1 MGCGSSTY
9 PVATKEV
16 NGSEPSKTSN
26 LEEGGQ
32 EQEKCV
38 SNQTQ
43 EKLEVNET
51 LNKTEKSKLAGE
63 RTEQEKV
70 NATGDVSSR
79 IQVNSTGQTSVDQTD
94 VQAQTEYRTQET
106 AISPSQGDKT
116 HIISKRPVEADKEI
130 TTPTEATDTVS
141 IQCESRSLDL
151 VSERDVNTSGTNVEK
166 ANIQDETEIAI
177 QELGEKESCS
187 NNDNPLEMD
196 IQINKEITSVTECSD
211 PTSSLDNELT
221 TSRDK
226 LVDGSDSPSYVNSC
240 QGLKQDEILAAQ
252 DHKQDLQSNCLTNLQ
267 AVDEQWGG
275 RLDQG
280 KGQDAGIVL
289 EHSSNKNVPKKESER
304 SIHDH
309 QSIPESTE
317 NWTSDQLP
325 ESQPK
330 ISDETVV
337 ESSLITD
344 LKKNSESEPNSSV
357 LEQEAGA
364 SIEEEQSIA
373 ISYCGEDHEKEE
385 ANPLLLVED
394 SSANVLTVQNN
405 KTAVLDS
412 NANFSCGEKIL
423 PSRDIDAEHRLTA
436 ALRLTCKLYP
446 GHLVRDLDTKGVMAL
461 HLMCSLSPGVITVA
475 ELVQKLANL
484 TELDLS
490 GNLLGPQGFRVIC
503 LSLTRNTTLKVL
515 NLANNLADTDS
526 SVSIHVVVQ
535 SFLWFKNFQTSLIFI
550 FPCLRYITIIYD

>member
-1 MGCGSSTY
+1 MQI
-9 PVATKEV
+9 KH
-16 NGSEPSKTSN
+16 
-26 LEEGGQ
+26 
-32 EQEKCV
+32 
-38 SNQTQ
+38 
-43 EKLEVNET
+43 
-51 LNKTEKSKLAGE
+51 
-63 RTEQEKV
+63 
-70 NATGDVSSR
+70 
-79 IQVNSTGQTSVDQTD
+79 
-94 VQAQTEYRTQET
+94 VQAHTEYRTQET

-116 HIISKRPVEADKEI
+116 YIISKRPVEADKEI

-141 IQCESRSLDL
+141 ILCESRSLDL

-177 QELGEKESCS
+177 QELGEKENCS

-196 IQINKEITSVTECSD
+196 IQINKEITSVTESSN

-226 LVDGSDSPSYVNSC
+226 LVDGVSDGCDSPSYVNSC

-267 AVDEQWGG
+267 AVNEQSGG
-275 RLDQG
+275 CLDQG
-280 KGQDAGIVL
+280 KVHDAGIVL
-289 EHSSNKNVPKKESER
+289 EHSSNKNVPKRESER

-309 QSIPESTE
+309 ESTSESTE
-317 NWTSDQLP
+317 NWTCNQLP
-325 ESQPK
+325 ESEPK
-330 ISDETVV
+330 LSDETVV

-344 LKKNSESEPNSSV
+344 LIKNSESEANSSV

-364 SIEEEQSIA
+364 SIEEELSIA
-373 ISYCGEDHEKEE
+373 ISYCGEDQEKEE
-385 ANPLLLVED
+385 ANPLLLAED
-394 SSANVLTVQNN
+394 SSANVVTVQNN
-405 KTAVLDS
+405 KTAVLAS

-423 PSRDIDAEHRLTA
+423 SSRDIDAENRLTA

-461 HLMCSLSPGVITVA
+461 HLMRSLSPGVITVA

-535 SFLWFKNFQTSLIFI
+535 SFL
-550 FPCLRYITIIYD
+550 

>member
-9 PVATKEV
+9 PVAIKEV
-16 NGSEPSKTSN
+16 NDSEPSKTSN

-79 IQVNSTGQTSVDQTD
+79 NQVNSTGQTSVDQTD

-151 VSERDVNTSGTNVEK
+151 VSERDVDTSGTNVEK

-309 QSIPESTE
+309 ESIPESTE

-423 PSRDIDAEHRLTA
+423 PSRGIDAENRLTA
-436 ALRLTCKLYP
+436 AL
-446 GHLVRDLDTKGVMAL
+446 
-461 HLMCSLSPGVITVA
+461 
-475 ELVQKLANL
+475 
-484 TELDLS
+484 
-490 GNLLGPQGFRVIC
+490 
-503 LSLTRNTTLKVL
+503 
-515 NLANNLADTDS
+515 
-526 SVSIHVVVQ
+526 
-535 SFLWFKNFQTSLIFI
+535 
-550 FPCLRYITIIYD
+550 